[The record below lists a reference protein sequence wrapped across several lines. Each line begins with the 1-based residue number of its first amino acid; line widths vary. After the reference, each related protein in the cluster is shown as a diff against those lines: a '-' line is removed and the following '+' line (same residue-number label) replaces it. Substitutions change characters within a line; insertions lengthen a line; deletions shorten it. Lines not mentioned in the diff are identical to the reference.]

1 MSSQY
6 FMPTW
11 QPSAAE
17 AEIDDSSVFSE
28 NLRIASIFIMFVASL
43 LGVIVPLAYYGN
55 QDMSGV
61 KRMQD
66 SELFL
71 ILRSFAAGVMLSLGI
86 IHLLF
91 EAVVD
96 LEEVVP
102 DYPCLGPTLAVV
114 GLLLVLGSEQV
125 AVALSE
131 APLASCDGHSQ
142 CCHRPQRDLHGQASK
157 RGPPKT
163 IISGGPNNVI
173 PPAEEDPSNNLQ
185 VVGSDADQRISEI
198 HEHVHYHHGSAV
210 NLIAMSSA
218 PSQMIK
224 AYVMEISVAIHS
236 IVLGV
241 SLGALAGK
249 QNVKT
254 LEALIAA
261 LVFHQ
266 FFEGLGMGV
275 AIQQARLTLKTAKV
289 VMFVLVFALSVPMGV
304 VIGLLVTY
312 YPNKSVDEETQEL
325 NAQLTMGVFNS
336 IAAGLLIYISMI
348 EMLAEDFQSTVLFN
362 NLALRAKMYASLCLG
377 ALLLAIIAI
386 WA

>member
-1 MSSQY
+1 
-6 FMPTW
+6 
-11 QPSAAE
+11 
-17 AEIDDSSVFSE
+17 
-28 NLRIASIFIMFVASL
+28 
-43 LGVIVPLAYYGN
+43 
-55 QDMSGV
+55 
-61 KRMQD
+61 
-66 SELFL
+66 
-71 ILRSFAAGVMLSLGI
+71 
-86 IHLLF
+86 
-91 EAVVD
+91 
-96 LEEVVP
+96 
-102 DYPCLGPTLAVV
+102 
-114 GLLLVLGSEQV
+114 
-125 AVALSE
+125 
-131 APLASCDGHSQ
+131 
-142 CCHRPQRDLHGQASK
+142 
-157 RGPPKT
+157 
-163 IISGGPNNVI
+163 
-173 PPAEEDPSNNLQ
+173 
-185 VVGSDADQRISEI
+185 
-198 HEHVHYHHGSAV
+198 
-210 NLIAMSSA
+210 
-218 PSQMIK
+218 MIK